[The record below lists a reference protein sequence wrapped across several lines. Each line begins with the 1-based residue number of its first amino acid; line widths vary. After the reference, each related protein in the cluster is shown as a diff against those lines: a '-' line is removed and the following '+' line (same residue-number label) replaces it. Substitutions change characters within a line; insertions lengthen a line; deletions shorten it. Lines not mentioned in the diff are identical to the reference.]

1 MTRDALYR
9 YILIVLLTVID
20 FGGNLFI
27 HLVIFYREVVL
38 KVPLMMHTVNLA
50 YFLYSYC

>member
-9 YILIVLLTVID
+9 YIFIVLLFID

-27 HLVIFYREVVL
+27 HIVIFYREVVL